1 MFTENILNG
10 KLHFLCS
17 DVVPAKGK
25 PSVKILPEPGQQKI
39 YSSLLVQIIIP
50 SLNRSYLARNAYNIP

>member
-25 PSVKILPEPGQQKI
+25 PS
-39 YSSLLVQIIIP
+39 SLLVQIIIP